1 MLASEV
7 ASPHDRA
14 TIPPFDETAPRDPAS
29 SSGRTIRVTNPAT
42 LERVGDV
49 PIHTAGEVRA
59 AIGRARAAQPAW
71 AARSVRERL
80 RWIERVHRA
89 LVSEADRIVE
99 TTCRET
105 GKSRVETLAQDV
117 LAVCDLLG
125 YYERNATRTLAPRRL
140 GTGLLVSKRA
150 RRLYQPHGVVGVIA
164 PWNSP
169 VNLAAGPAITALIA
183 GNAVVIK
190 PSELTPFSGLL
201 VGELLRGALPDP
213 ELVQIVTGDGPTGE
227 ALVRGG
233 VDKLVFTGSV
243 ATGKRVMAAAAET
256 LTPLVLELGG
266 KDPMIVSAD
275 ADLDRAAAAAVW
287 GAFTNCGQACVSIER
302 VYVHASVHDAFV
314 EKVLAETRRV
324 NQGPYGNDGVH
335 IGSMSFQRQVEIV
348 LEHIAD
354 ALAKGARVLS
364 GGARRDDLA
373 GLFVPP
379 TVVTDVTAGMKLLED
394 ETFGPLLP
402 IVRVSD
408 DDEAVR
414 LANRGRFG
422 LSASV
427 WSKNLAKA
435 RQIAERLEVGSV
447 VINDCL
453 LAFGIPNLPF
463 GGIKDSGFGRSH
475 GEEGLIEMSRVKTV
489 VEDRFG
495 FKREFFWFPYHPRTY
510 DIIKL
515 ALKALF
521 GPPRRF
527 APRSPSAQ
535 PTARS

>member
-14 TIPPFDETAPRDPAS
+14 AITPFDSTAHEDSAS
-29 SSGRTIRVTNPAT
+29 SPRRTIAVTNPST
-42 LERVGDV
+42 LEHVGDV
-49 PIHTAGEVRA
+49 PVLDAAEVRA
-59 AIGRARAAQPAW
+59 AIGRARAAQAAW
-71 AARSVRERL
+71 AARSVRDRL
-80 RWIERVHRA
+80 RWIERVHRSFVA
-89 LVSEADRIVE
+89 AADRIVE

-125 YYERNATRTLAPRRL
+125 YYEHSAARTLAPRRL
-140 GTGLLVSKRA
+140 GTGVLVSKRA

-169 VNLAAGPAITALIA
+169 VNLAAGPAITALLA

-201 VGELLRGALPDP
+201 VGELLRNALPDP
-213 ELVQIVTGDGPTGE
+213 ELVQIVTGDGATGE

-302 VYVHASVHDAFV
+302 VYVDAAVHDAFV

-354 ALAKGARVLS
+354 ALAKGARVRA
-364 GGARRDDLA
+364 GGARRSDLE

-379 TVVTDVTAGMKLLED
+379 TVVTDVASGMKILED

-402 IVRVSD
+402 IVKVAD
-408 DDEAVR
+408 DEEAVR
-414 LANRGRFG
+414 LANLGRFG

-427 WSKNLAKA
+427 WSKDLAKA
-435 RQIAERLEVGSV
+435 RRIAERLEVGSV

-463 GGIKDSGFGRSH
+463 GGVKESGFGRSH

-510 DIIKL
+510 DIIKI
-515 ALKALF
+515 ALKAIF
-521 GPPRRF
+521 GPPRRL
-527 APRSPSAQ
+527 
-535 PTARS
+535 ARSARTQPPPARS